1 MLSLLLNS
9 LDEAKGKPEEE
20 GKPEED
26 RRILRL
32 HRLIFLPVLST
43 EQGSRVE
50 NKEREETPSKL
61 RYFSEKKTV
70 PSPLDTT
77 CTWKGACA
85 LCWQNAAFVLFGS
98 CPAPCC
104 SCSPAAVSLPQLQV
118 QLEGLEAL
126 KSDAWVT
133 TGKWLPFN
141 GQRREPSSCQLSLF
155 LFFYFKGKEEK

>member
-1 MLSLLLNS
+1 MLMLSLLLNS

-70 PSPLDTT
+70 PSP
-77 CTWKGACA
+77 
-85 LCWQNAAFVLFGS
+85 
-98 CPAPCC
+98 
-104 SCSPAAVSLPQLQV
+104 
-118 QLEGLEAL
+118 
-126 KSDAWVT
+126 
-133 TGKWLPFN
+133 
-141 GQRREPSSCQLSLF
+141 
-155 LFFYFKGKEEK
+155 